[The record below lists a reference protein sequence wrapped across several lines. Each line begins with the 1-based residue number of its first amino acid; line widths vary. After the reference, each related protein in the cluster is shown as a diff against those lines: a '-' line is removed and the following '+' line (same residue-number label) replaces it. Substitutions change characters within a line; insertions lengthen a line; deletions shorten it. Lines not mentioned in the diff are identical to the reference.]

1 MAIVIV
7 FGGINMDLFA
17 YIPRS
22 TREGE
27 TITASSIEFYL
38 GGKGAN
44 QAVAASRLGAE
55 VAFVGTVGK
64 DEFGEKLIRMISS
77 ENIDTSLINSKAGQS
92 GTALIN
98 VLENSNNEVI
108 SYPGTNK
115 LTQHAYIDEGSLS
128 EAEIIICQMEVNEE
142 ETFNLFK
149 RAKQKNCKTILNL
162 APYKKIRSEILTLTD
177 VLVVNETEFSELSGI
192 ELNLINEDINID
204 IINSPESLK
213 SIDLIVTLGKRGVL
227 IFSKG
232 KKTFIAAEQVKAID
246 TVGAGDCFVGA
257 MSYGILNGKDLL
269 AASKFANKVASISVS
284 KKGAAASMPFLKDI
298 PDLNY

>member
-1 MAIVIV
+1 MAKVIV

-108 SYPGTNK
+108 SYPGTNQ
-115 LTQHAYIDEGSLS
+115 LTQHTYIDEGSLS
-128 EAEIIICQMEVNEE
+128 DAEIIICQMEVNEK

-149 RAKQKNCKTILNL
+149 RAKQNNCKTILNL

-177 VLVVNETEFSELSGI
+177 VLIVNEIEFSELSGI
-192 ELNLINEDINID
+192 ELNLINQDLNIDDINF
-204 IINSPESLK
+204 PELLR
-213 SIDLIVTLGKRGVL
+213 SIDLIVTLGKKGVL

-232 KKTFIAAEQVKAID
+232 KKTFD

>member
-1 MAIVIV
+1 MAKVIV

-177 VLVVNETEFSELSGI
+177 VLIVNETEFSELSGI

-269 AASKFANKVASISVS
+269 AASKFANKVASISVT

>member
-1 MAIVIV
+1 MAKVIV

-232 KKTFIAAEQVKAID
+232 NKTFIAAEQVKAID

-269 AASKFANKVASISVS
+269 SASKFANKVASISVT

>member
-1 MAIVIV
+1 MAKVIV

-22 TREGE
+22 TRQGE

-44 QAVAASRLGAE
+44 QAVAAARLGAE
-55 VAFVGTVGK
+55 VAFVGTVGN
-64 DEFGEKLIRMISS
+64 DEFGEKLIKMISS
-77 ENIDTSLINSKAGQS
+77 ENIDTSLINSKAGQT

-108 SYPGTNK
+108 SYPGANK
-115 LTQHAYIDEGSLS
+115 FTKDTFINESFLS

-149 RAKQKNCKTILNL
+149 RAKKNNCTTILNL
-162 APYKKIRSEILTLTD
+162 APYKKISTQILTFTD
-177 VLVVNETEFSELSGI
+177 ILIVNETEFSELSGI
-192 ELNLINEDINID
+192 ELSLINEDVNID
-204 IINSPESLK
+204 PINSLKLLK
-213 SIDLIVTLGKRGVL
+213 SIDLIVTLGKRGIL
-227 IFSKG
+227 IFSNG
-232 KKTFIAAEQVKAID
+232 NKTFIAGEKVNAID

-257 MSYGILNGKDLL
+257 LGYGILNGKDLL
-269 AASKFANKVASISVS
+269 TASKLANKAASVSVT

-298 PDLNY
+298 HDLNY

>member
-1 MAIVIV
+1 MAKVIV

-22 TREGE
+22 TRQGE

-44 QAVAASRLGAE
+44 QAVAAARLGAE
-55 VAFVGTVGK
+55 VAFVGTVGN
-64 DEFGEKLIRMISS
+64 DEFGEKLIKMISS
-77 ENIDTSLINSKAGQS
+77 ENIDTSLINSKAGQT

-108 SYPGTNK
+108 SYPGANK
-115 LTQHAYIDEGSLS
+115 FTKATFINESFLC

-149 RAKQKNCKTILNL
+149 RAKKNNCTTILNL
-162 APYKKIRSEILTLTD
+162 APYKKISTQILTFTD
-177 VLVVNETEFSELSGI
+177 ILIVNETEFSELSGI
-192 ELNLINEDINID
+192 ELSLINEDVNID
-204 IINSPESLK
+204 PINSLKLLK
-213 SIDLIVTLGKRGVL
+213 SIDLIVTLGKRGIL
-227 IFSKG
+227 IFSNG
-232 KKTFIAAEQVKAID
+232 NKTFIAGEKVNAID

-257 MSYGILNGKDLL
+257 LGYGILNGKDLL
-269 AASKFANKVASISVS
+269 TASKLANKAASVSVT

-298 PDLNY
+298 HDLNY

>member
-1 MAIVIV
+1 MAKVIV

-22 TREGE
+22 TRQGE

-44 QAVAASRLGAE
+44 QAVAAARLGAE
-55 VAFVGTVGK
+55 VAFVGTVGN
-64 DEFGEKLIRMISS
+64 DEFGEKLIKMISS
-77 ENIDTSLINSKAGQS
+77 ESIDTSLINSKAGQT

-108 SYPGTNK
+108 SYPGANK
-115 LTQHAYIDEGSLS
+115 FTKDTFINESFLS

-149 RAKQKNCKTILNL
+149 RAKKNNCTTILNL
-162 APYKKIRSEILTLTD
+162 APYKKISTQILTFTD
-177 VLVVNETEFSELSGI
+177 ILIVNETEFSELSGI
-192 ELNLINEDINID
+192 ELSLINEDVNID
-204 IINSPESLK
+204 PINSLKLLK
-213 SIDLIVTLGKRGVL
+213 SIDLIVTLGKRGIL
-227 IFSKG
+227 IFSNG
-232 KKTFIAAEQVKAID
+232 NKTFIAGEKVNAID

-257 MSYGILNGKDLL
+257 LGYGILNGKDLL
-269 AASKFANKVASISVS
+269 TASKLANKAASVSVT

-298 PDLNY
+298 HDLNY

>member
-1 MAIVIV
+1 MAKVIV

-128 EAEIIICQMEVNEE
+128 EAEIIICQMEVNEK

-149 RAKQKNCKTILNL
+149 RAKQNNCKTILNL

-177 VLVVNETEFSELSGI
+177 VLIVNETEFSELSGI

-227 IFSKG
+227 IFLKG
-232 KKTFIAAEQVKAID
+232 NKTFIAAEQVKAID

-269 AASKFANKVASISVS
+269 SASKFANKVASISVT

>member
-1 MAIVIV
+1 MAKVIV

-177 VLVVNETEFSELSGI
+177 VLIVNETEFSELSGI

-269 AASKFANKVASISVS
+269 SASKFANKVASIS
-284 KKGAAASMPFLKDI
+284 
-298 PDLNY
+298 

>member
-1 MAIVIV
+1 MAKVIV

-64 DEFGEKLIRMISS
+64 DEFGKKLIRMISS

-177 VLVVNETEFSELSGI
+177 VLIVNETEFSELSGI

-232 KKTFIAAEQVKAID
+232 KKTCIAAEQVTAID
-246 TVGAGDCFVGA
+246 TVGAGDGFVGA

-269 AASKFANKVASISVS
+269 SASKFANKVASISVT

>member
-1 MAIVIV
+1 MAKVIV

-177 VLVVNETEFSELSGI
+177 VLIVNETEFSELSGI
-192 ELNLINEDINID
+192 ELNLINQDLNIDDINF
-204 IINSPESLK
+204 PELLR
-213 SIDLIVTLGKRGVL
+213 SIDLIITLGKKGVL

-269 AASKFANKVASISVS
+269 SASKFANKVASISVT

>member
-1 MAIVIV
+1 MAKVIV

-44 QAVAASRLGAE
+44 QAVAVSRLGAE

-108 SYPGTNK
+108 SYPGTNQ
-115 LTQHAYIDEGSLS
+115 LTQHTYIDEGFLS
-128 EAEIIICQMEVNEE
+128 EAEIIICQMEVNEK

-162 APYKKIRSEILTLTD
+162 APYKKIKSEILTLTD
-177 VLVVNETEFSELSGI
+177 VLIVNETEFSELSGI

-213 SIDLIVTLGKRGVL
+213 SIDLIVTLGKKGVL

-232 KKTFIAAEQVKAID
+232 NKTFIAAEQVKAID

-269 AASKFANKVASISVS
+269 SASKFANKVASISVS